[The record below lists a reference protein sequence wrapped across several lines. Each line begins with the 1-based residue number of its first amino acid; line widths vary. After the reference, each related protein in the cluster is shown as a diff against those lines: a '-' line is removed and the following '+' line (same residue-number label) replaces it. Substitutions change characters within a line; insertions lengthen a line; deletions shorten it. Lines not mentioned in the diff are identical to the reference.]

1 MSELWYQ
8 KPAAGWD
15 EALPVGN
22 GRLGAMVYGRTDT
35 ELLQL
40 NEDSVWYGGPQNRLP
55 EDALK
60 SLPHLRE
67 LIREGA
73 HKEAERLVRRAFFA
87 SPSSQRHYEPLGTLS
102 LEFGHPLEEVT
113 GYRRSLDLNE
123 GIIHVRYEYSGVQF
137 HRQVLASY
145 PDNVL
150 AIRVQAS
157 RCTEFSVRL
166 SRLSELEYETNEF
179 LDDLVVDGQAIKMH
193 VTPGG
198 KNSNRA
204 SCMVAIRCGSDDQ
217 EAIRVDRVGKN
228 LIINARDAL
237 IVIAARSTYRCEDA
251 ELDRATVADLEA
263 ACACSVK
270 DIWARHITDY
280 QSLYGRLE
288 LQLGPDAT
296 DIPTDRRILNARD
309 PGLVALYLHYSR
321 YLLIACSRPGREGSS
336 DRVLPATLQGL
347 WNASFHP
354 PWGCRYTININLQMN
369 YWPANVGN
377 LMECE
382 EPLFALLERLAVT
395 GTETARKMY
404 GCRGWTVHHNT
415 DLWADT
421 APVDRW
427 MPATLW
433 PLGGAWLCTHI
444 WERFLFSGD
453 KIALTHMFPVLRG
466 CVEFL
471 LDFLVDDVSGQYKV
485 TNPSLSPENTF
496 RDENGHEG
504 VLCEGSTIDIQ
515 LVRAVLEAFVASL
528 GVLGLAEDE
537 LLSSVHDTLG
547 RLPPMRIGSKGQLQ
561 EWMIDYDENEP
572 GHRHVSH
579 LWALYPGNDIN
590 LETTPELAKACA
602 ATLQQRQAAG
612 GGHTGWSRAWL
623 LNLHARLR
631 NADECAEHLE
641 RLLAQSTLPNLLDT
655 HPPFQIDGNFG
666 GGAGILEMLVQSHED
681 GIIRLLPACPVAWR
695 NGRLRGVRARG
706 GFELEFEWEDGVIRG
721 PVIVKSELGLRAVV
735 HYPDNGPRKI
745 LEGNRSTIMDLTSV
759 QDLKGALRSDFF
771 HGYATAAPQVEGAWN
786 KDGKGPS
793 IWDTFGHTPG
803 KVKDNSNADDA
814 ARSYDFYREDVAL
827 MKSYGVNAYRFS
839 LSWSRIIPLGGA
851 DDPVN
856 EQGIKYYQDL
866 VDELLKNGIT
876 PFVTL
881 FHWDVPQALE
891 DRYGGMLNQERFV
904 PDFLRYARVC
914 FERLGPQVRHWITFN
929 EPGVYSLAG
938 YAAGVHAPAR
948 SSFRDLNE
956 EGNSSTEPFIVG
968 HTELVAH
975 GHVSKLYR
983 EKFQPQQKG
992 TIGITLHGN
1001 WSEPWDE
1008 DDPRDQETAERAREF
1023 EIAWFADPLYKTG
1036 DYPASMRA
1044 QLGDRLPRF
1053 TPEESKLVLGSSEFY
1068 GMNSYTTFFVQHKD
1082 TPPDIND
1089 HKGNVIVHDTNSKG
1103 VSRGEES
1110 DTPWLR
1116 MAPTGW
1122 RKLLNWIWN
1131 RYHVP
1136 IYVTENGTTA
1146 KGETAPTPEVLNDTF
1161 RIRFFEGYV
1170 GGLARAVKEDGVD
1183 IRSYFAWTFTDNWG
1197 IIPRRSYAS
1206 TVRPATAPRPTPN
1219 IKHVRENAELYA
1231 QNCRDRNYP
1240 AHAEYP
1246 FKIQQ
1251 LSEEVRQ
1258 IDKQLIP
1265 FRSRI
1270 KALERT
1276 IGRLQNPAADPR
1288 EKEQEPSIRA
1298 EAQQLKNESAA
1309 LIARKEL
1316 CDEQIHDLALSLPN
1330 LTSSYTPFGLEPALV
1345 EYLNF
1350 DPQSPPAW
1358 VNSPDPSRSHVSIG
1372 TELGLI
1378 DFTSAA
1384 TTTGWGWY
1392 FLTGEGALLE
1402 QALIQ
1407 YSLSVARRH
1416 GWTPISPP
1424 SIVWSYLTE
1433 ACGFQPRDQNSEQQI
1448 WAIEQAEKDK
1458 AKPSRSLAA
1467 TAEIPLAA
1475 MHARSELDPSA
1486 LPIKLVG
1493 PSRCYRAEAGSR
1505 GVDTKG
1511 LYRVHEFTKV
1521 EMFGWADSAPTSSAP
1536 TSDDLFEGLLTVQ
1549 KEILTSLQLPCRI
1562 LEMPT
1567 SDLGASATRKRDIE
1581 ALFPSRMRG
1590 SGLEDAW
1597 GEVTSASI
1605 CTDYQS
1611 RRLGTRVRGD
1621 KSRFPHT
1628 VNGTAMAVPRV
1639 LSAIL
1644 ENGWDAD
1651 RKVVVLPEVLRSFM
1665 GGAEVIG
1672 K

>member
-8 KPAAGWD
+8 TPASGWD

-22 GRLGAMVYGRTDT
+22 GRLGAM
-35 ELLQL
+35 L
-40 NEDSVWYGGPQNRLP
+40 NEDSIWYGGPRDRLP

-60 SLPHLRE
+60 HLPRLRD
-67 LIREGA
+67 LIRQGA
-73 HKEAERLVRRAFFA
+73 HQEAEQL
-87 SPSSQRHYEPLGTLS
+87 RHYEPLGTLS
-102 LEFGHPLEEVT
+102 LEFGHSIDQVKD
-113 GYRRSLDLNE
+113 YRRSLDLNE
-123 GIIHVRYEYSGVQF
+123 GISHVQYEYDGVRF
-137 HRQVLASY
+137 HRQVLASH
-145 PDNVL
+145 PEGVL
-150 AIRVQAS
+150 AIRLQAS
-157 RCTEFSVRL
+157 QRTDFLVRV
-166 SRLSELEYETNEF
+166 SRLN
-179 LDDLVVDGQAIKMH
+179 DLVVDDRSITMH

-198 KNSNRA
+198 KGSNRA
-204 SCMVAIRCGSDDQ
+204 SCRVTIRCESDDQ
-217 EAIRVDRVGKN
+217 GPGEIGKVGKN
-228 LIINARDAL
+228 LVVNARDAL
-237 IVIAARSTYRCEDA
+237 ILIAAQSTYRCQDT
-251 ELDRATVADLEA
+251 DQATLADLESTLA
-263 ACACSVK
+263 YSTD
-270 DIWARHITDY
+270 DIWKRHITDY
-280 QSLYGRLE
+280 QALYGRLE
-288 LQLGPDAT
+288 LQLSPDAT
-296 DIPTDRRILNARD
+296 DMPTDKRILNARD
-309 PGLVALYLHYSR
+309 PGLIALYLHYSR
-321 YLLIACSRPGREGSS
+321 YLLISCSRPGRGDGS
-336 DRVLPATLQGL
+336 DRVLPATLQGI
-347 WNASFHP
+347 WNPSFHP

-377 LMECE
+377 LSECE
-382 EPLFALLERLAVT
+382 QPLFALLERIADA

-404 GCRGWTVHHNT
+404 ACRGWTVHHNT
-415 DLWADT
+415 DIWGDT

-433 PLGGAWLCTHI
+433 PLGGAWLCIHI
-444 WERFLFSGD
+444 WEHFRFTGD
-453 KIALTHMFPVLRG
+453 KVSLARMFPVLRG

-471 LDFLVDDVSGQYKV
+471 LDFLVEDASGRYRV

-496 RDENGHEG
+496 RDKNGKTG
-504 VLCEGSTIDIQ
+504 VLCEGSAIDIQ
-515 LVRAVLEAFVASL
+515 LVRAVLEAFLAVL
-528 GVLGLAEDE
+528 EVLGHREDK
-537 LLSSVHDTLG
+537 LIPSVHDTLR
-547 RLPPMRIGSKGQLQ
+547 RLPPMRIGSEGQLQ
-561 EWMIDYDENEP
+561 EWMTDYDEVEL

-579 LWALYPGNDIN
+579 LWALYPGWDIN
-590 LETTPELAKACA
+590 MGTTPDLATACA
-602 ATLQQRQAAG
+602 ITLQRRQSAG

-631 NADECAEHLE
+631 AADECAEHLE
-641 RLLAQSTLPNLLDT
+641 QLLGQSTLPNLLDT

-681 GIIRLLPACPVAWR
+681 GIIRLLPACPTAWR
-695 NGRLRGVRARG
+695 SGRLRGVRARG

-721 PVIVKSELGLRAVV
+721 PVIVKSQLGLRAVV
-735 HYPDNGPRKI
+735 YYPNNGPRRVV
-745 LEGNRSTIMDLTSV
+745 EGSEDLR
-759 QDLKGALRSDFF
+759 GALRNDFF

-786 KDGKGPS
+786 KDGKGLS

-803 KVKDNSNADDA
+803 KVKDNSTADDA
-814 ARSYDFYREDVAL
+814 VRSYDLYREDVAL

-856 EQGIKYYQDL
+856 EQGIKYYQNL
-866 VDELLKNGIT
+866 IDELLQNGVT

-904 PDFLRYARVC
+904 PDFVRYARVC
-914 FERLGPQVRHWITFN
+914 FERLGLRVRHWITFN
-929 EPGVYSLAG
+929 EPGVYTLAG

-948 SSFRDLNE
+948 SSYRDLNE
-956 EGNSSTEPFIVG
+956 EGDSSTEPFIVG

-975 GHVSKLYR
+975 GHASKLYR
-983 EKFQPQQKG
+983 DEFQSQQEG

-1008 DDPRDQETAERAREF
+1008 GDSRDQEAAERAREF

-1082 TPPDIND
+1082 TPADIND
-1089 HKGNVIVHDTNSKG
+1089 HKGNVHVHDTNSKG

-1116 MAPTGW
+1116 MAPTGF
-1122 RKLLNWIWN
+1122 RKLLNWIWS

-1136 IYVTENGTTA
+1136 IYITENGTTA

-1161 RIRFFEGYV
+1161 RMRFFEGYV

-1183 IRSYFAWTFTDNWG
+1183 IRSYFGWTFTDNWG
-1197 IIPRRSYAS
+1197 MLPSFKISLSRRSFAS
-1206 TVRPATAPRPTPN
+1206 AVRPPTSPKPVPD
-1219 IKHVRENAELYA
+1219 IKHIRQNPELYA

-1240 AHAEYP
+1240 SHAGYP
-1246 FKIQQ
+1246 MKIQQ
-1251 LSEEVRQ
+1251 ISEELRQ
-1258 IDKQLIP
+1258 IDQQLMP
-1265 FRSRI
+1265 SRSRI
-1270 KALERT
+1270 KALEKT
-1276 IGRLQNPAADPR
+1276 IGKLQNPATDPKER
-1288 EKEQEPSIRA
+1288 EQEPALRA
-1298 EAQQLKNESAA
+1298 EAQQLKDDSLA
-1309 LIARKEL
+1309 LTNRKTSYGE
-1316 CDEQIHDLALSLPN
+1316 EVHELALSLPN
-1330 LTSSYTPFGLEPALV
+1330 LSSPNTPVGSEPALI

-1350 DPQSPPAW
+1350 DPQSPPSWAHHR
-1358 VNSPDPSRSHVSIG
+1358 DPSRSHVSIG
-1372 TELGLI
+1372 STLGLI
-1378 DFTSAA
+1378 DFASAA

-1392 FLTGEGALLE
+1392 FLTGDGAILE

-1416 GWTPISPP
+1416 GWIPVSPP
-1424 SIVWSYLTE
+1424 SIVYSYIAE
-1433 ACGFQPRDQNSEQQI
+1433 ACGFQPRDQNNEQQI
-1448 WAIEQAEKDK
+1448 WTIEQSEKDK
-1458 AKPSRSLAA
+1458 AKPQRSLAA

-1475 MHARSELDPSA
+1475 MHAGRDLDPST
-1486 LPIKLVG
+1486 LPLKLVG

-1521 EMFGWADSAPTSSAP
+1521 EMFGWADNVPASPSPS
-1536 TSDDLFEGLLTVQ
+1536 SDDLFNDLLTVQ

-1590 SGLEDAW
+1590 DDLENAW

-1611 RRLGTRVRGD
+1611 RRLGTRVRGGTAKD
-1621 KSRFPHT
+1621 SRFPHT

-1639 LSAIL
+1639 LAAIL
-1644 ENGWDAD
+1644 ENGWDAN
-1651 RKVVVLPEVLRSFM
+1651 RKVVVIPEVLRPWM

>member
-1 MSELWYQ
+1 MSGLWYQ
-8 KPAAGWD
+8 KPASGWD

-60 SLPHLRE
+60 HLPRLRE
-67 LIREGA
+67 LIRKGA
-73 HKEAERLVRRAFFA
+73 HKEAEELVRRAFFA
-87 SPSSQRHYEPLGTLS
+87 SPNSQRHYEPLGTLF
-102 LEFGHPLEEVT
+102 LEFGHAFDQVKD
-113 GYRRSLDLNE
+113 YRRSLDLKE
-123 GIIHVRYEYSGVQF
+123 GVVHVQYEYDGIQF
-137 HRQVLASY
+137 DRQVLASH
-145 PDNVL
+145 PDRVI
-150 AIRVQAS
+150 AIKVKAS
-157 RCTEFSVRL
+157 RRTDTLIRI

-179 LDDLVVDGQAIKMH
+179 MDDLAVDDRSITMH

-198 KNSNRA
+198 HGANRA
-204 SCMVAIRCGSDDQ
+204 CCRITVRCESDDQ
-217 EAIRVDRVGKN
+217 GPGRIERVGKN
-228 LIINARDAL
+228 LVFNASEAL
-237 IVIAARSTYRCEDA
+237 ILIAAQSTYRYQDI
-251 ELDRATVADLEA
+251 DQATLADLESA
-263 ACACSVK
+263 LAYST
-270 DIWARHITDY
+270 DEIWKRHITDY
-280 QSLYGRLE
+280 QALYGRLE
-288 LQLGPDAT
+288 LQLGPDDT
-296 DIPTDRRILNARD
+296 SLPTDQRILSARD
-309 PGLVALYLHYSR
+309 PGLIALYLHYSR
-321 YLLIACSRPGREGSS
+321 YLLISCSRPGRENGS
-336 DRVLPATLQGL
+336 DRMLPATLQGI
-347 WNASFHP
+347 WNPSFHP

-369 YWPANVGN
+369 YWPANVAN
-377 LMECE
+377 LSECE
-382 EPLFALLERLAVT
+382 QPLFALLERLAT
-395 GTETARKMY
+395 AGAETARKMY
-404 GCRGWTVHHNT
+404 GCGGWTVHHNT

-433 PLGGAWLCTHI
+433 PLGGAWLCVHI
-444 WERFLFSGD
+444 WEHFRFTGD
-453 KIALTHMFPVLRG
+453 KMMLVRMFPVLRG

-471 LDFLVDDVSGQYKV
+471 LDFLVDDASGKYKV

-496 RDENGHEG
+496 RDVSGETG

-515 LVRAVLEAFVASL
+515 IVRAVLEAFTTAL
-528 GVLGLAEDE
+528 DVLCYQEDNLLTHVHEE
-537 LLSSVHDTLG
+537 LK
-547 RLPPMRIGSKGQLQ
+547 RLPPMRIGSAGQLQ
-561 EWMIDYDENEP
+561 EWMADFNEVEP

-579 LWALYPGNDIN
+579 LWALYPGSAIN
-590 LETTPELAKACA
+590 VDTTPALAKACA
-602 ATLQQRQAAG
+602 VTLQRRQSAG
-612 GGHTGWSRAWL
+612 GGHTGWSRVWL
-623 LNLHARLR
+623 LNLQARLR

-641 RLLAQSTLPNLLDT
+641 LLLAQSTLPNLLDT
-655 HPPFQIDGNFG
+655 HPPFQIDGNLG

-681 GIIRLLPACPVAWR
+681 GIIRLLPACPAGWR
-695 NGRLRGVRARG
+695 SGRLRGVRARG
-706 GFELEFEWEDGVIRG
+706 GFELEFGWKDGLVRG

-735 HYPDNGPRKI
+735 YYPNNGPRKVV
-745 LEGNRSTIMDLTSV
+745 EGS
-759 QDLKGALRSDFF
+759 DLKGALRSDFF

-786 KDGKGPS
+786 RDGKGLS

-803 KVKDNSNADDA
+803 KVKDNSTADDA
-814 ARSYDFYREDVAL
+814 VRSYDLYREDVAL

-856 EQGIKYYQDL
+856 ELGIKYYQSL
-866 VDELLKNGIT
+866 IDELLQNGIT

-891 DRYGGMLNQERFV
+891 DRYSGMLNQERFV
-904 PDFLRYARVC
+904 PDFVRYARVC
-914 FERLGPQVRHWITFN
+914 FERLGPRVRHWITIN

-948 SSFRDLNE
+948 SSYRDLND
-956 EGNSSTEPFIVG
+956 EGDSSTEPFIVG
-968 HTELVAH
+968 HTELIAH
-975 GHVSKLYR
+975 AHASRLYR
-983 EKFQPQQKG
+983 DEFQPQQKG

-1008 DDPRDQETAERAREF
+1008 DDPKDRETAQRAQEF
-1023 EIAWFADPLYKTG
+1023 EVAWFADPLYKTG

-1116 MAPTGW
+1116 TAPVGF

-1136 IYVTENGTTA
+1136 IYITENGTTA
-1146 KGETAPTPEVLNDTF
+1146 KGETEPTPEGLNDTF
-1161 RIRFFEGYV
+1161 RMRFFEGYV

-1183 IRSYFAWTFTDNWG
+1183 IRSYFGWTFTDNWG
-1197 IIPRRSYAS
+1197 MLSRRSFAS
-1206 TVRPATAPRPTPN
+1206 VARPPTAPKPKPD
-1219 IKHVRENAELYA
+1219 IKHIRQNAELYA

-1240 AHAEYP
+1240 SHADFP
-1246 FKIQQ
+1246 SRIQQ
-1251 LSEEVRQ
+1251 LSEELRQ
-1258 IDKQLIP
+1258 IDQQLMP
-1265 FRSRI
+1265 SRSRI
-1270 KALERT
+1270 KTLEKA
-1276 IGRLQNPAADPR
+1276 IGKLQDPATDPKK
-1288 EKEQEPSIRA
+1288 KEQEPALRA
-1298 EAQQLKNESAA
+1298 EAQQLKDES
-1309 LIARKEL
+1309 LTLTNRKNSCDDEVHEL
-1316 CDEQIHDLALSLPN
+1316 ANSLPN
-1330 LTSSYTPFGLEPALV
+1330 LSSSHTPVGSQPAHI

-1350 DPQSPPAW
+1350 DPQTPPSW
-1358 VNSPDPSRSHVSIG
+1358 VHHPDPSRSHVSIG
-1372 TELGLI
+1372 STLGLI
-1378 DFTSAA
+1378 DFASAA
-1384 TTTGWGWY
+1384 NTTGWGWY
-1392 FLTGEGALLE
+1392 FLTGEGAILE

-1416 GWTPISPP
+1416 GWVPVSPP
-1424 SIVWSYLTE
+1424 SIVYSYIAD
-1433 ACGFQPRDQNSEQQI
+1433 ACGFQPRDQNNEQQI
-1448 WAIEQAEKDK
+1448 WAIEQSDKDK
-1458 AKPSRSLAA
+1458 ARPQRSLAA

-1475 MHARSELDPSA
+1475 MHAGRDFAPST
-1486 LPIKLVG
+1486 LPLKLVG

-1521 EMFGWADSAPTSSAP
+1521 EMFGWADNVPGSSTP
-1536 TSDDLFEGLLTVQ
+1536 NSDDLFDDLLMVQ
-1549 KEILTSLQLPCRI
+1549 KEILISLHLPCRI

-1590 SGLEDAW
+1590 DDLENAW
-1597 GEVTSASI
+1597 GEVTSASV

-1611 RRLGTRVRGD
+1611 RRLGTRVRGANT
-1621 KSRFPHT
+1621 RFPHT

-1639 LSAIL
+1639 LAAIL

-1651 RKVVVLPEVLRSFM
+1651 RKVVVIPEVLRSWM
-1665 GGAEVIG
+1665 GGAEVIE
-1672 K
+1672 KNEHFRHV

>member
-8 KPAAGWD
+8 KPASGWD

-22 GRLGAMVYGRTDT
+22 GRLGAM
-35 ELLQL
+35 L
-40 NEDSVWYGGPQNRLP
+40 NEDSVWYGGPQSRLP
-55 EDALK
+55 EDAAEH
-60 SLPHLRE
+60 LPRLRE
-67 LIREGA
+67 LIRKGA
-73 HKEAERLVRRAFFA
+73 HKAAEKLVTRAFFA
-87 SPSSQRHYEPLGTLS
+87 SPNSLRHYEPLGTLS
-102 LEFGHPLEEVT
+102 LEFGHLF
-113 GYRRSLDLNE
+113 DDE
-123 GIIHVRYEYSGVQF
+123 GISHVQYEFHGIRF
-137 HRQVLASY
+137 HRQVLASH
-145 PDNVL
+145 PDG
-150 AIRVQAS
+150 RS
-157 RCTEFSVRL
+157 EFLVRL
-166 SRLSELEYETNEF
+166 SRLSEVEYETNEF
-179 LDDLVVDGQAIKMH
+179 LDDIVADDQSISMH

-198 KNSNRA
+198 AGSNRA
-204 SCMVAIRCGSDDQ
+204 NCRVTIRC
-217 EAIRVDRVGKN
+217 EN
-228 LIINARDAL
+228 DAEEPGTIQRL
-237 IVIAARSTYRCEDA
+237 VLIAAQTTYRHKDI
-251 ELDRATVADLEA
+251 DRATIADLESA
-263 ACACSVK
+263 LARSAE
-270 DIWARHITDY
+270 DIWKRHLTDY
-280 QSLYGRLE
+280 QALYGRLE
-288 LQLGPDAT
+288 LQLSPDAT
-296 DIPTDRRILNARD
+296 DIPTDQRIASARD
-309 PGLVALYLHYSR
+309 PGLAALYLHYSR
-321 YLLIACSRPGREGSS
+321 YLLISCSRPGREDGS
-336 DRVLPATLQGL
+336 DRVLPATLQGI
-347 WNASFHP
+347 WNPSFHP

-377 LMECE
+377 LSECE
-382 EPLFALLERLAVT
+382 QPLFALLERVAAA
-395 GTETARKMY
+395 GSETARKMY

-433 PLGGAWLCTHI
+433 PLGGAWLCIHI
-444 WERFLFSGD
+444 WEHFRFTGD
-453 KIALTHMFPVLRG
+453 KQSLARMHPVLRG

-471 LDFLVDDVSGQYKV
+471 LDFLVDDASGRYKV
-485 TNPSLSPENTF
+485 TSPSLSPENTF
-496 RDENGHEG
+496 RDGKGEIG

-515 LVRAVLEAFVASL
+515 LVRAVLEAFIAVL
-528 GVLGLAEDE
+528 EVLGLTDD
-537 LLSSVHDTLG
+537 LLPSVHDTLR
-547 RLPPMRIGSKGQLQ
+547 RLPPMRIGLAGQLQ
-561 EWMIDYDENEP
+561 EWMTDYDEVEL

-579 LWALYPGNDIN
+579 LWALYPGWAITLDSTPDI
-590 LETTPELAKACA
+590 AQACA
-602 ATLQQRQAAG
+602 VTLQRRQGAG

-631 NADECAEHLE
+631 DADECAEHLE

-666 GGAGILEMLVQSHED
+666 GGAGILEMLVQSHEE
-681 GIIRLLPACPVAWR
+681 GIIRLLPACPAAWR
-695 NGRLRGVRARG
+695 SGRIRGVRARG
-706 GFELEFEWEDGVIRG
+706 GFELEFGWEGGVIRG

-735 HYPDNGPRKI
+735 YYPN
-745 LEGNRSTIMDLTSV
+745 NRSQCNGRDGTANMDLTPV
-759 QDLKGALRSDFF
+759 QDVKGALR
-771 HGYATAAPQVEGAWN
+771 TAQVEGAWN

-803 KVKDNSNADDA
+803 KVKDNSTADDA
-814 ARSYDFYREDVAL
+814 VRAYDFYREDVAL

-856 EQGIKYYQDL
+856 EQGIKFYQDFI
-866 VDELLKNGIT
+866 DELLQNGIT

-891 DRYGGMLNQERFV
+891 DRYGGMLNQEKFV
-904 PDFLRYARVC
+904 PDFVRYARVC
-914 FERLGPQVRHWITFN
+914 FERLGPKVRHWITFN

-956 EGNSSTEPFIVG
+956 EGDSSTEPFIVS

-975 GHVSKLYR
+975 GYVSKLYR
-983 EKFQPQQKG
+983 EEFKPQQQG

-1001 WSEPWDE
+1001 WSEPYDE
-1008 DDPRDQETAERAREF
+1008 EDPRDQEAAERAREF

-1089 HKGNVIVHDTNSKG
+1089 HKGNVHIHDTNSKG
-1103 VSRGEES
+1103 ISRGEES
-1110 DTPWLR
+1110 DTAWLR
-1116 MAPTGW
+1116 MAPGGF
-1122 RKLLNWIWN
+1122 RKLLNWIWK
-1131 RYHVP
+1131 RYQMP
-1136 IYVTENGTTA
+1136 IYITENGTTA
-1146 KGETAPTPEVLNDTF
+1146 KGETAPTPEALNDTF

-1170 GGLARAVKEDGVD
+1170 GGVARAVKEDGVD

-1197 IIPRRSYAS
+1197 KLSRRSFAS
-1206 TVRPATAPRPTPN
+1206 AARPPTAPRPSPDL
-1219 IKHVRENAELYA
+1219 KHIRQNPDIYS

-1240 AHAEYP
+1240 SHADYP

-1251 LSEEVRQ
+1251 LSEELRQ
-1258 IDKQLIP
+1258 IDQQLIP
-1265 FRSRI
+1265 SRSRI
-1270 KALERT
+1270 KTLEKT
-1276 IGRLQNPAADPR
+1276 IGRLQNPATDPKD
-1288 EKEQEPSIRA
+1288 KEQEPALRA
-1298 EAQQLKNESAA
+1298 EAQTLKEQSLELTNRSSS
-1309 LIARKEL
+1309 IA
-1316 CDEQIHDLALSLPN
+1316 EQINDLALSLPN
-1330 LTSSYTPFGLEPALV
+1330 LSSSHTPVGSEPALV

-1350 DPQSPPAW
+1350 DPQSPPSW
-1358 VNSPDPSRSHVSIG
+1358 VHNPDPARSHVAIG
-1372 TELGLI
+1372 SSLGLI
-1378 DFTSAA
+1378 DFASAA

-1392 FLTGEGALLE
+1392 FLTGDGALLE

-1407 YSLSVARRH
+1407 YSLSVARSH
-1416 GWTPISPP
+1416 GWSPVSPP
-1424 SIVWSYLTE
+1424 SVVYSYVAD
-1433 ACGFQPRDQNSEQQI
+1433 ACGFQPRDQNNEQQI

-1458 AKPSRSLAA
+1458 SKPQRSLAA

-1475 MHARSELDPSA
+1475 MHAGRDLDPST
-1486 LPIKLVG
+1486 LPLKLVG

-1521 EMFGWADSAPTSSAP
+1521 EMFGWADNVPTSSSP
-1536 TSDDLFEGLLTVQ
+1536 SSDDLFEDLLTVQ
-1549 KEILTSLQLPCRI
+1549 KEILTALHLPCRI

-1567 SDLGASATRKRDIE
+1567 TDLGASATRKRDIE

-1590 SGLEDAW
+1590 NGLEDAW

-1611 RRLGTRVRGD
+1611 RRLGTRVRGGSA
-1621 KSRFPHT
+1621 KETRFPHT

-1639 LSAIL
+1639 LAAIM

-1651 RKVVVLPEVLRSFM
+1651 RQVIVIPEVLRPWM

-1672 K
+1672 KK